1 MKSIAWSSGSWTR
14 PPVSLVERAGALIV
28 EAAEGSDWWRT
39 TAYGFI
45 HDDGHAL
52 IKDFPQDSAM
62 EVSFILDY
70 TEQFDQCGIFVTS
83 DAENWVK
90 AAIEF
95 CDGYPQVGAVVTA
108 GMSDWSTGQVSEWMG
123 KEVTVRVSRHGDA
136 LTVRAGCDGKMRLV
150 RVAPLDPTRSWKAG
164 PLLCAPSRAGLAVT
178 ITSWTEGEADSE
190 LH

>member
-1 MKSIAWSSGSWTR
+1 MQTIPWSTGSWTR
-14 PPVSLVERAGALIV
+14 QPISIAEKNGAIIV

-52 IKDFPQDSAM
+52 ITDFPQDSAM

-70 TEQFDQCGIFVTS
+70 KEQFDQCGIFITS
-83 DAENWVK
+83 DNVHWIK

-108 GMSDWSTGQVSEWMG
+108 PVSDWSTGRVSEWMG
-123 KEVTVRVSRHGDA
+123 KEVTMRVSRSGDA
-136 LTVRAGCDGKMRLV
+136 VTVRAGCEGDMRLV
-150 RVAPLDPTRSWKAG
+150 RVAPLDPQRTWKAG
-164 PLLCAPSRAGLAVT
+164 PLLCAPSRAGLVTT
-178 ITSWTEGEADSE
+178 ITSWRQGPADSD